1 MQPVSE
7 TKALN
12 LDKSSIKPTS
22 TVILEDWQLTGR
34 YKRKPISQEEI
45 DFINVNLPFYSAYQ
59 SNTDTFYYSTERRP
73 TVIYLQNIS
82 YYQCILEY

>member
-1 MQPVSE
+1 MKMASATRTWAIVNRHVPMIKFRRTSAGSHEHGTVVQPVSE

-45 DFINVNLPFYSAYQ
+45 DFINRGGPQ
-59 SNTDTFYYSTERRP
+59 
-73 TVIYLQNIS
+73 
-82 YYQCILEY
+82 